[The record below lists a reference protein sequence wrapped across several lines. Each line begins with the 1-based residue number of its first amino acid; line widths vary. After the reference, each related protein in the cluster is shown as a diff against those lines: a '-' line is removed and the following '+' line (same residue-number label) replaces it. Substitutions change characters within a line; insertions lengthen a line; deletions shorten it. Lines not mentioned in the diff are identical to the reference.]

1 MPYRIFGLLLVL
13 FLNAFELSA
22 AENPL
27 LFAENKGQWPEKIK
41 YAADLSS
48 GKLVME
54 QNKLGFLFHNMAN
67 GKHKHGNEVAH
78 ENPQAHLFNIVFEG
92 ANTKGIQP
100 QLKETHYRNYFIGKD
115 RSKWAS
121 NVPLF
126 KKLVYQNLYPGIDM
140 VIHGDAE
147 GIEYA
152 FIINPNADASR
163 IIQTYEGIEK
173 IDVSKNSIQY
183 KTAVNSITEKNLQ
196 AFQFVDGKKK
206 IVPCV
211 FKKLSNNQIQY
222 FFPDGYDK
230 TKELIIDPT
239 IVFSTYTGA
248 TADNFGY
255 TATYGNDG
263 SMYVG
268 GYVNNTPPNGNF
280 YPTTPG
286 AFQPNWGGGTGGNN
300 GGGSLIGFACDMA
313 ITKFSSNGASLL
325 YSTYVG
331 GSDNETPHS
340 LVVDD
345 QDNLIIYGVSYSA
358 DYPVSANAFDN
369 TYNGGGDIVVTK
381 LDSSGTA
388 MVGSTF
394 IGGTAADGI
403 NFDPLPTTYGNL
415 KINFG
420 DQNRGEVICDN
431 VSDIYVASCTRSDDF
446 PISAGAFQTASGGA
460 QDACVFKLNSDCS
473 QLVWSSYIG
482 GSQDDASYSL
492 DLGTGGT
499 LYLAGGTMSNN
510 FPTSSGAMN
519 PGYIGGQFDGFIA
532 HIDAN
537 GAALLNSTFIG
548 TANQDQVYFVKLD
561 AARNVYVV
569 GQTRGAFPII
579 NAAYSNP
586 NSGQFIAKLNPQL
599 SSVIYSTTFGNSNG
613 LPNISPTAFLVDTCE
628 NVYVS
633 GWGAASGIFG
643 NMSLNMS
650 NLPVSSNAIKSTTD
664 GTDFYIFVLAKNA
677 ANMLYGTY
685 FGGNRT
691 EEHVDGGT
699 SRFDKRGVIYQAICA
714 GCGGTSLTP
723 TTPGVWST
731 TNRSSNCNLLGLKMD
746 MQLGATEV
754 TVNAFPRA
762 TGCAPLTV
770 QFTSQLYNVQ
780 NIFWDFQD
788 GSTSNQLNPIHVF
801 TDTGTYNVML
811 IGIDS
816 NSCNISDTAYVQVW
830 VRNDSI
836 SADFLPNVTIDCVN
850 RNIRANTT
858 GFPTTRYEWT
868 FGDGNSSSA
877 ASINHNYTIPGNFQ
891 VTLVVNDSTK
901 CNLTDTFRTSVS
913 IPPVI
918 DLDIV
923 PGNSQGCSPLS
934 VSFNNSTSYPFGTYT
949 WYFGDGDSSSLP
961 NPTHVYQGE
970 GNYTATVFWRD
981 TSTCNKIDTA
991 IFQISVID
999 SSADAAFSSSRIFYR
1014 CDSVLVSVLSNYQG
1028 ADSEFWYFG
1037 DNYTANGSSASYTFV
1052 APAFDTIWH
1061 IIIDNDKIC
1070 KPIDTAFI
1078 IISLE
1083 PLSTSYTIADTIGCV
1098 PFTATFNGIT
1108 TLATTDFYWFF
1119 GDGDSASGSQVQ
1131 HTYTATGVY
1140 NVLQIA
1146 VDSNSCI
1153 SIDSNYANVY
1163 VIDDFV
1169 DAQFDINVIN
1179 QCDSDLYILLDD
1191 RSVNTVN
1198 YYWDFGDGTTSTL
1211 QNPDHHYYTPGTY
1224 LITLIAEDTSRCH
1237 PLDTIIK
1244 SVALKPNA
1252 VADFDAFNVCRGFAI
1267 SFTNQSIIAPESFWD
1282 FGDGSFSNSDNPSHV
1297 YANAGDYNVTLL
1309 ITDTSSCNVND
1320 TITKSVTVFEQPEA
1334 RFYFEKDTYGFQTP
1348 VVLTNQSVN
1357 ANTYYWSFGDGNLS
1371 NEISPTHVYDNVFGW
1386 QNVCLEVYTADA
1398 PCRDTLCDRLY
1409 ILFTPLIGVPNAF
1422 SPNGDGLNDVVKV
1435 EGKGIVELE
1444 FRIFNRWGLEVFY
1457 SSDSKVGWDGIYK
1470 GEPQEMEVYTY
1481 FAKAKFITGQPALLK
1496 GNITLLR

>member
-1 MPYRIFGLLLVL
+1 MMLRNIGFVL
-13 FLNAFELSA
+13 FFLFGVFSVKA

-27 LFAENKGQWPEKIK
+27 LMAENKGQWSKQIK
-41 YAADLSS
+41 YVADLTG
-48 GKLVME
+48 GKLVLE
-54 QNKLGFLFHNMAN
+54 QNKIGFLFHNLGN
-67 GKHKHGNEVAH
+67 GKHNHGKNAGH
-78 ENPQAHLFNIVFEG
+78 QNPKAHLFNIVFDG
-92 ANTKGIQP
+92 ANTQTILPFQ
-100 QLKETHYRNYFIGKD
+100 KESHYRNYFIGNDK
-115 RSKWAS
+115 KMWAS
-121 NVPLF
+121 NVRLF
-126 KKLVYQNLYPGIDM
+126 REVVYQNLYPGIDFKLN
-140 VIHGDAE
+140 GDVN
-147 GIEYA
+147 GIEYT
-152 FIINPNADASR
+152 FTVKPNADANQ
-163 IIQTYEGIEK
+163 IVQTYEGIDK
-173 IDVSKNSIQY
+173 IDVSKNILSY
-183 KTAVNSITEKNLQ
+183 KTAVNTISEKNLIAYQ
-196 AFQFVDGKKK
+196 IINGERSLVKC
-206 IVPCV
+206 I
-211 FKKLSNNQIQY
+211 FKKLGNNKISY
-222 FFPDGYDK
+222 SFPDGYDN

-313 ITKFSSNGASLL
+313 ITKFSSNGVSLL

-331 GSDNETPHS
+331 GSNNETPHS

-345 QDNLIIYGVSYSA
+345 EDNLIIYGVSYSA
-358 DYPVSANAFDN
+358 DYPVSANAFNN

-381 LDSSGTA
+381 LDSSGA
-388 MVGSTF
+388 ALIGSTF

-420 DQNRGEVICDN
+420 DQNRGEVICDD
-431 VSDIYVASCTRSDDF
+431 VSSIYIASCTRSGDF
-446 PISAGAFQTASGGA
+446 PTTSGAIQTTFGGA
-460 QDACVFKLNSDCS
+460 QDACVFKLNDDCS
-473 QLVWSSYIG
+473 QLLWSSYIG
-482 GSQDDASYSL
+482 GSQDDAAYSI
-492 DLGTGGT
+492 DLEIGGSI
-499 LYLAGGTMSNN
+499 YLAGGTMSSN
-510 FPTSSGAMN
+510 FPTRAGAVN
-519 PGYIGGQFDGFIA
+519 QNYLGGQFDGFIA

-537 GAALLNSTFIG
+537 GAALINSTFIG
-548 TANQDQVYFVKLD
+548 TSNQDQIYFVKLD

-569 GQTRGAFPII
+569 GQTRGTFPVI

-586 NSGQFIAKLNPQL
+586 NSGQFIVKLNPQL
-599 SSVIYSTTFGNSNG
+599 SSIIYSTTFGNSNG

-650 NLPVSSNAIKSTTD
+650 NLPVTSNAIKSTTD

-677 ANMLYGTY
+677 TNMLYGSY

-788 GSTSNQLNPIHVF
+788 GSTSTQLNPIHVF

-816 NSCNISDTAYVQVW
+816 NSCNITDTAYVQVW

-836 SADFLPNVTIDCVN
+836 NADFLPNATIDCNN
-850 RNIRANTT
+850 RNIRATTT
-858 GFPTTRYEWT
+858 GFPTTRYQWS
-868 FGDGNSSSA
+868 FGDGNFSTSNSV
-877 ASINHNYTIPGNFQ
+877 NHNYTSAGNYQ
-891 VTLVVNDSTK
+891 VTLIVSDSTK
-901 CNLTDTFRTSVS
+901 CNLTDTFRANIS
-913 IPPVI
+913 IPPLI
-918 DLDIV
+918 DLNIV
-923 PGNSQGCSPLS
+923 PSNSEGCSPLS
-934 VSFNNSTSYPFGTYT
+934 VNFNNNTGYAFGTYK
-949 WYFGDGDSSSLP
+949 WYFGDGDSSSLAS
-961 NPTHVYQGE
+961 PTHVYLNE
-970 GNYTATVFWRD
+970 GNYTATVYWQD
-981 TSTCNKIDTA
+981 TNTCNKLDTA

-999 SSADAAFSSSRIFYR
+999 SSADAGFNSSRIFYG

-1037 DNYTANGSSASYTFV
+1037 NNYSATGNAASYTFI

-1070 KPIDTAFI
+1070 KPIDTAYI
-1078 IISLE
+1078 IVSLE
-1083 PLSTSYTIADTIGCV
+1083 PLTTGYSIADTIGCV
-1098 PFTATFNGIT
+1098 PFTTSFSGIT
-1108 TLATTDFYWFF
+1108 PLATTEFYWFF
-1119 GDGDSASGSQVQ
+1119 GNGDSASGSQVQ
-1131 HTYTATGVY
+1131 QTYTAEGVY
-1140 NVLQIA
+1140 SVLQVA
-1146 VDSNSCI
+1146 VDSNSCV
-1153 SIDSNYANVY
+1153 SIDSNYANIY

-1169 DAQFDINVIN
+1169 DAQFDINIIN

-1191 RSVNTVN
+1191 RSINAVNF
-1198 YYWDFGDGTTSTL
+1198 YWDFGDGNTSTL

-1224 LITLIAEDTSRCH
+1224 IITLIAEDTSRCH
-1237 PLDTIIK
+1237 PLDTIRK
-1244 SVALKPNA
+1244 TVTLKPNS
-1252 VADFDAFNVCRGFAI
+1252 VANFEGFNVCRGFAI
-1267 SFTNQSIIAPESFWD
+1267 TFSNQSIIAPQSFWD
-1282 FGDGSFSNSDNPSHV
+1282 FGDGGFSNSDNPSHV
-1297 YANAGDYNVTLL
+1297 YASAGDYNVTLV
-1309 ITDTSSCNVND
+1309 ITDTSSCNVSD
-1320 TITKSVTVFEQPEA
+1320 TITKTFTVFEQPDA
-1334 RFYFEKDTYGFQTP
+1334 QFYMEKDTYGFQTP
-1348 VVLTNQSVN
+1348 VVFTNQSIN

-1371 NEISPTHVYDNVFGW
+1371 NEFSPTHIYDNTFGW

-1398 PCRDTLCDRLY
+1398 PCRDTFCDRLY

-1422 SPNGDGLNDVVKV
+1422 SPNGDGLNDIVRV

-1444 FRIFNRWGLEVFY
+1444 FRIFNRWGQEVFY
-1457 SSDSKVGWDGIYK
+1457 TTDPKIGWDGVFK
-1470 GEPQEMEVYTY
+1470 GEPQDMEVYTY